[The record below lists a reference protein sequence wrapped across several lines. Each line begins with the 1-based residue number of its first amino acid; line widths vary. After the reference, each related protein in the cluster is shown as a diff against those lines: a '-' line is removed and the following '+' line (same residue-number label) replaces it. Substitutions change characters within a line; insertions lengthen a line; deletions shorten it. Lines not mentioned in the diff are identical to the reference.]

1 MSEFVIE
8 KNLIVSL
15 INQQFPQYSHLEI
28 KTVAISGHDNRTFCL
43 GDEMLVRLPSAEIYA
58 AKVLKEQKWLPFLA
72 RNLSLKIP
80 RPIGLGVPSALY
92 PWHWSIYEW
101 IAGNSANEIVIDDLV
116 LEEIAF
122 DLANFLKELQS
133 LDITDAPTPGLHNF
147 FRGGDLNIYE
157 NEARSAIKKLKN
169 IIDYDAA
176 ESLLNQALATKW
188 NKKPVWIHGD
198 LAVGN
203 IIIKDRKLVGVI
215 DFSGIAVG
223 DPACDLVIAWTFFKN
238 NSRKIF
244 QENLDFDE
252 DTWVRAKGWALWKA
266 AIESVKAI
274 ENSEEYEEFLRVI
287 KEIKIS

>member
-1 MSEFVIE
+1 MSEFVIDQ
-8 KNLIVSL
+8 NLVSSL
-15 INQQFPQYSHLEI
+15 INQQFPQYSHLAI
-28 KTVAISGHDNRTFCL
+28 KPVAIGGHDNRTFHL
-43 GDEMLVRLPSAEIYA
+43 GDKMLVRLPSAEIYA

-80 RPIGLGVPSALY
+80 RPIGLGMLSTLY

-101 IAGNSANEIVIDDLV
+101 IEGNSANEIDNFDL
-116 LEEIAF
+116 EKIAF

-133 LDITDAPTPGLHNF
+133 VDIADAPTPGSHNF

-157 NEARSAIKKLKN
+157 NEARSAIKKLEN
-169 IIDYDAA
+169 VIDCDAA

-188 NKKPVWIHGD
+188 HKKPVWIHGD

-203 IIIKDRKLVGVI
+203 IIIKDQKLAGVI
-215 DFSGIAVG
+215 DFSGMAVG

-244 QENLDFDE
+244 KENLNFE
-252 DTWVRAKGWALWKA
+252 NDTWVRAKGWALWKA
-266 AIESVKAI
+266 LIGLVKAI
-274 ENSEEYEEFLRVI
+274 EKGEESEKFLDVI
-287 KEIKIS
+287 KEIGVL